1 MENFGRAI
9 RKSIIILI
17 AKIFIMPIKVL
28 KTSINGINESSKDA
42 ENTQFPLFMW
52 VKNMYEALI
61 VLCYPLGLL
70 GQIFYAIDGGSFGDF
85 LMGVIILYFIP
96 LALGLIKEAISITI
110 INVVKLEE
118 IARNTKKN

>member
-52 VKNMYEALI
+52 VKNMYEALKRHN
-61 VLCYPLGLL
+61 
-70 GQIFYAIDGGSFGDF
+70 F
-85 LMGVIILYFIP
+85 
-96 LALGLIKEAISITI
+96 TT
-110 INVVKLEE
+110 
-118 IARNTKKN
+118 RN